1 MAFIAVHE
9 PRTIYLA
16 RHGQTEWNVQGRL
29 QGSKDSPLTTQ
40 GRLQAEAI
48 GRCLKSAAPGLIL
61 SSPLGRASQTAAII
75 AKKLD
80 IPVEKARG
88 LSELRFGEA
97 EGLSLKEIE
106 ARWPG
111 FLENREQDKWQTRWP
126 KGESYGDANR
136 RITSFVEETLPR
148 SLSETTSAS
157 LLIVG
162 HETINM
168 VLMGRLLGVEPSVV
182 IRLGQPNN
190 VIYRLCGRLIDHAYL
205 DDTLDW
211 TPGLLQKRSDDIV
224 HIAA

>member
-1 MAFIAVHE
+1 VHE
-9 PRTIYLA
+9 PQTIFLA
-16 RHGQTEWNVQGRL
+16 RHGQTEWNVEGRL
-29 QGSKDSPLTTQ
+29 QGGKDSPLTNQ

-48 GRCLKSAAPGLIL
+48 GQSLKSAEPGLIL
-61 SSPLGRASQTAAII
+61 SSPLGRASKTAAII
-75 AKKLD
+75 AKKLG
-80 IPVEKARG
+80 IPVEKAAG
-88 LSELRFGEA
+88 LGELRFGEA
-97 EGLSLKEIE
+97 EGLSLKGIE

-111 FLENREQDKWQTRWP
+111 FLERREQDKWRTRWP
-126 KGESYGDANR
+126 EGESYEDANIR
-136 RITSFVEETLPR
+136 VTSLVEETLPR
-148 SLSETTSAS
+148 ILSETAPAS

-190 VIYRLCGRLIDHAYL
+190 VIYRLRGRLIDHAYL